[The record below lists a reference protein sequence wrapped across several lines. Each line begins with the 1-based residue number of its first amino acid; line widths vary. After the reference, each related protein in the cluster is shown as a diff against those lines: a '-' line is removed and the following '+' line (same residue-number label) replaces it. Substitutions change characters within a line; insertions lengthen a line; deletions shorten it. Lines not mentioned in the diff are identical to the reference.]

1 MSKIKVKLCDNRCY
15 CTHLNPPTPT
25 TPTPL
30 CGYLKSQCHLK
41 RELEKKRPWAEDT
54 LAQPFFK
61 QKHLTSLILIIALK
75 KEKGRKKE
83 NMHGY
88 LYV

>member
-1 MSKIKVKLCDNRCY
+1 MIVAVTAL
-15 CTHLNPPTPT
+15 LPPL
-25 TPTPL
+25 TPL
-30 CGYLKSQCHLK
+30 CAYLKSQCHLK
-41 RELEKKRPWAEDT
+41 RELEKNGHR
-54 LAQPFFK
+54 LRILLRSLFFK
-61 QKHLTSLILIIALK
+61 QKHLTSLTLIIALK